1 MCIRIYI
8 GYVIFKNSQHGAFSS
23 APSKVEDYQ
32 DVDPVE
38 HEDSD
43 ESNGP
48 VDVLNCQTGM
58 SQDEMGRATSS
69 EKNPSAGL
77 TQATQATK
85 KKSGPEIILASI
97 NNLVCWGRKVEDHRT
112 LSSTDI
118 SSIFECIHIVR
129 NLPGIER
136 GIQLYFYAVHMRNQ
150 ENRALF
156 TDMDTPRKS
165 LGCCSSFFTTF
176 RK

>member
-1 MCIRIYI
+1 MARDRANN
-8 GYVIFKNSQHGAFSS
+8 GVQSS

-32 DVDPVE
+32 DADPDE

-43 ESNGP
+43 ESNCP

-58 SQDEMGRATSS
+58 SQDEMGRATNSG
-69 EKNPSAGL
+69 KNPSTGL
-77 TQATQATK
+77 TQATK

-97 NNLVCWGRKVEDHRT
+97 NNLVCWGRKVEDHCT
-112 LSSTDI
+112 LSSADI

-136 GIQLYFYAVHMRNQ
+136 GSQLYFYAVHMWN
-150 ENRALF
+150 
-156 TDMDTPRKS
+156 
-165 LGCCSSFFTTF
+165 
-176 RK
+176 